1 MLRKMFILSCVTVA
15 SFGTAS
21 AQIPDV
27 PQLPQSINATLLAE
41 VTEKGAKVTGIALE
55 YEDNVFSGTDL
66 RQIYQIQT
74 TLEQADPQA
83 RTLLRAYVNDKP
95 TTAHQAKPGRFV
107 ILELDERDKNA
118 DFYSL
123 RVENNQPMTFKA
135 KDKAGQLVEIEKVQ
149 ANRVPEFYEDKLV
162 YRIKQTGL
170 LKLTNGKTLQ
180 ASEITQH
187 AMKPYIKTRYID
199 DFSAHRVTLN
209 TTDEG
214 LLYRFYKPKV
224 EKGKTYPLVLFLHGS
239 GQVGQDNLAH
249 LLSSKGAIATLPY
262 EESFVLAPQYATVFD
277 PADKQG
283 IHWQTHHRHQ
293 LVFKML
299 DEAIANHPAIDKQRI
314 YIIGLSR
321 GAEGGLYLLQKRPH
335 FFAGALLMSGREAN
349 TLEWIDGQGTAE
361 SLAMLKNA
369 PMWFFHSIEDKVSP
383 VGGSRINY
391 RLLKD
396 DVKSM
401 KVKYTEFSVQQAGDN
416 GIVNSNPHNT
426 WDAVFNSPEAIMWL
440 LDQRLPNSVK

>member
-74 TLEQADPQA
+74 ALEQADPQA

-149 ANRVPEFYEDKLV
+149 AN
-162 YRIKQTGL
+162 
-170 LKLTNGKTLQ
+170 
-180 ASEITQH
+180 
-187 AMKPYIKTRYID
+187 
-199 DFSAHRVTLN
+199 
-209 TTDEG
+209 
-214 LLYRFYKPKV
+214 
-224 EKGKTYPLVLFLHGS
+224 
-239 GQVGQDNLAH
+239 
-249 LLSSKGAIATLPY
+249 
-262 EESFVLAPQYATVFD
+262 
-277 PADKQG
+277 
-283 IHWQTHHRHQ
+283 
-293 LVFKML
+293 
-299 DEAIANHPAIDKQRI
+299 
-314 YIIGLSR
+314 
-321 GAEGGLYLLQKRPH
+321 
-335 FFAGALLMSGREAN
+335 
-349 TLEWIDGQGTAE
+349 
-361 SLAMLKNA
+361 
-369 PMWFFHSIEDKVSP
+369 
-383 VGGSRINY
+383 
-391 RLLKD
+391 
-396 DVKSM
+396 
-401 KVKYTEFSVQQAGDN
+401 
-416 GIVNSNPHNT
+416 
-426 WDAVFNSPEAIMWL
+426 
-440 LDQRLPNSVK
+440 